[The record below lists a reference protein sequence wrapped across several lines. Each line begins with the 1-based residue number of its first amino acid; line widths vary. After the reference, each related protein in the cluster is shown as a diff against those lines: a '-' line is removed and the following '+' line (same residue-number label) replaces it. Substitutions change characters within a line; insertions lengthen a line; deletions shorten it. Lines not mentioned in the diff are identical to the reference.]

1 MRVKLPRL
9 YAILDPDARKDL
21 PWVTAAEQL
30 FDSGVRL
37 IQLRNKRAS
46 TREFYDQAVEL
57 VRLARRRKCK
67 LIVNDRADVAWLA
80 RAHGVHVGQ
89 EDLSVK
95 LARKILGPEKIVGIS
110 THNLEQA
117 LAADK
122 TTANYIAVGPIFE
135 TKTKEKPSPV
145 VGLAGLKA
153 IRLEISKPIV
163 AIGGI
168 TLENA
173 VDVMAAGAD
182 AVAVISD
189 LLGARDIA
197 KRAGEFIARLG
208 K

>member
-9 YAILDPDARKDL
+9 YAILDPHALKGL

-30 FDSGVRL
+30 FDGGVRL
-37 IQLRNKRAS
+37 IQLRNKQAN

-57 VRLARRRKCK
+57 ARLARRRKCK

-95 LARKILGPEKIVGIS
+95 LARKILGPEKIIGIS

-117 LAADK
+117 LAAEK
-122 TTANYIAVGPIFE
+122 TTATYIAVGPIFE

-153 IRLEISKPIV
+153 IRQETSKPIV

-173 VDVMAAGAD
+173 VDAMAAGAD

-189 LLGARDIA
+189 LLAAQDIA
-197 KRAGEFIARLG
+197 KRAGEFVARLG